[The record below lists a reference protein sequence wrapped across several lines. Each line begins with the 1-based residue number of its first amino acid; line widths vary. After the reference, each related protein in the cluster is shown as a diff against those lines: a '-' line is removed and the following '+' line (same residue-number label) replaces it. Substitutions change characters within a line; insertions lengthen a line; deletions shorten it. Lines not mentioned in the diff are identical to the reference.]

1 MQATTAT
8 KKGPQTVM
16 VSPDLG
22 AAIVAYR
29 LAHQLSTNGEAV
41 RRAFEAL
48 AALEG
53 IDLAKLTTAA
63 GFVDEFRARVE
74 IR

>member
-1 MQATTAT
+1 MAAPTTT

-29 LAHQLSTNGEAV
+29 LAHQLSTNGEAI

-48 AALEG
+48 ADREG
-53 IDLAKLTTAA
+53 IDLAKLTREA
-63 GFVDEFRARVE
+63 GFIDEFRGRVE
-74 IR
+74 FR